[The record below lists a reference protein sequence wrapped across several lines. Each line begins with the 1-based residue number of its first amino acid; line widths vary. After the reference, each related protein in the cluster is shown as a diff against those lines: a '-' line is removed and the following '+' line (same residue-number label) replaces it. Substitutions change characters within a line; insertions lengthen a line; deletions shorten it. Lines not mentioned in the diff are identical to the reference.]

1 MTQIQPATGLL
12 LPADADQ
19 PVRTIQVRPDNTR
32 DMAKLIG
39 CQWIELVR
47 TPIENVAM
55 IVNEEGLLAD
65 KRLNMLASTLYPG
78 PIVGDVL
85 LLGLE
90 GPATTW
96 TPWPKSSTSNPDA
109 VRSTS
114 PRSGSPRP
122 TAVRHEHHHRRYD
135 RSRRRL

>member
-1 MTQIQPATGLL
+1 MTQTQPATGLL

-19 PVRTIQVRPDNTR
+19 PVRHIQVWPSDTR
-32 DMAKLIG
+32 AMAELIG

-55 IVNEEGLLAD
+55 IINEEGLLED

-78 PIVGDVL
+78 PIMGDVL

-90 GPATTW
+90 GPATTAL
-96 TPWPKSSTSNPDA
+96 TEQALA
-109 VRSTS
+109 VLAGFFDIEPGRSALDVA
-114 PRSGSPRP
+114 R
-122 TAVRHEHHHRRYD
+122 A
-135 RSRRRL
+135 RLAETDGGAA

>member
-1 MTQIQPATGLL
+1 MTQIQPAVGLL
-12 LPADADQ
+12 LPADANQ
-19 PVRTIQVRPDNTR
+19 PVQRIQVRPDNTR

-47 TPIENVAM
+47 TPIENVVM
-55 IVNEEGLLAD
+55 IVNEEGRLED

-90 GPATTW
+90 GPATTSL
-96 TPWPKSSTSNPDA
+96 TEYALAMLAEFFDIEPG
-109 VRSTS
+109 RS
-114 PRSGSPRP
+114 
-122 TAVRHEHHHRRYD
+122 ALD
-135 RSRRRL
+135 IAKKRLDEVDGGVA

>member
-19 PVRTIQVRPDNTR
+19 PVRNIQVRPDNTR
-32 DMAKLIG
+32 DMAKLID
-39 CQWIELVR
+39 CQCVEFIL
-47 TPIENVAM
+47 TPIENVVM
-55 IVNEEGLLAD
+55 ITNEEGLLTD

-90 GPATTW
+90 GPATTSL
-96 TPWPKSSTSNPDA
+96 TEYALDA
-109 VRSTS
+109 LAQVFDIEPGRS
-114 PRSGSPRP
+114 
-122 TAVRHEHHHRRYD
+122 ALDVAKK
-135 RSRRRL
+135 RLDEADGGAA

>member
-19 PVRTIQVRPDNTR
+19 PVRNIQVRPDNTR

-55 IVNEEGLLAD
+55 IINEEGLLED

-78 PIVGDVL
+78 PIMGDVL

-90 GPATTW
+90 GPATTAL
-96 TPWPKSSTSNPDA
+96 TEYALDA
-109 VRSTS
+109 LAQVFDIEPGRS
-114 PRSGSPRP
+114 
-122 TAVRHEHHHRRYD
+122 ALDVAKK
-135 RSRRRL
+135 RLAETDGGAA

>member
-39 CQWIELVR
+39 CQYVEFILP
-47 TPIENVAM
+47 PIENVAM

-90 GPATTW
+90 GPATTSL
-96 TPWPKSSTSNPDA
+96 TGYALDA
-109 VRSTS
+109 LAQVFGIEPGRS
-114 PRSGSPRP
+114 
-122 TAVRHEHHHRRYD
+122 ALD
-135 RSRRRL
+135 IAKKRLDEADGGAA

>member
-12 LPADADQ
+12 LPADANQ
-19 PVRTIQVRPDNTR
+19 PVQRIQIRPDNTR
-32 DMAKLIG
+32 DMAKLIS

-55 IVNEEGLLAD
+55 IINEEGLLED

-78 PIVGDVL
+78 PIMGDVL

-90 GPATTW
+90 GPAATALTEQAL
-96 TPWPKSSTSNPDA
+96 A
-109 VRSTS
+109 VLAEFFDIEPGRSAIDVA
-114 PRSGSPRP
+114 R
-122 TAVRHEHHHRRYD
+122 VR
-135 RSRRRL
+135 LA

>member
-19 PVRTIQVRPDNTR
+19 PVRNIQVRPDNTR

-55 IVNEEGLLAD
+55 IINEEGLLED

-78 PIVGDVL
+78 PIMGDVL

-90 GPATTW
+90 GPATTAL
-96 TPWPKSSTSNPDA
+96 TEYALDA
-109 VRSTS
+109 LAQVFDIELGRS
-114 PRSGSPRP
+114 
-122 TAVRHEHHHRRYD
+122 ALDVAKK
-135 RSRRRL
+135 RLAETDGGAA

>member
-12 LPADADQ
+12 LPADANQ
-19 PVRTIQVRPDNTR
+19 PVRHIQVRPDNTR

-39 CQWIELVR
+39 CQWIELVH

-55 IVNEEGLLAD
+55 IVNEEGLLGD
-65 KRLNMLASTLYPG
+65 KRLNMLASTLYPD

-90 GPATTW
+90 GSATTAL
-96 TPWPKSSTSNPDA
+96 TEYALDTLAQVFDIEPG
-109 VRSTS
+109 RS
-114 PRSGSPRP
+114 
-122 TAVRHEHHHRRYD
+122 ALDVAKK
-135 RSRRRL
+135 RLGGADGGAA

>member
-12 LPADADQ
+12 LPADANQ
-19 PVRTIQVRPDNTR
+19 PVRNIQVRPDNTR

-55 IVNEEGLLAD
+55 IINEEGLLED

-78 PIVGDVL
+78 PIMGDVL

-90 GPATTW
+90 GPATTSL
-96 TPWPKSSTSNPDA
+96 TEQALDA
-109 VRSTS
+109 LARVFDIEPGRSALDVA
-114 PRSGSPRP
+114 R
-122 TAVRHEHHHRRYD
+122 A
-135 RSRRRL
+135 RLAEADGGAA

>member
-1 MTQIQPATGLL
+1 MIQIQPATGLL

-19 PVRTIQVRPDNTR
+19 PIQRIQVRPDNTR

-55 IVNEEGLLAD
+55 IVNEEGLLED

-78 PIVGDVL
+78 PIMGDVL

-90 GPATTW
+90 GPATTAL
-96 TPWPKSSTSNPDA
+96 TEYALDA
-109 VRSTS
+109 LAQVFDIEPGRS
-114 PRSGSPRP
+114 
-122 TAVRHEHHHRRYD
+122 ALDVAKK
-135 RSRRRL
+135 RLAETDGGAA

>member
-1 MTQIQPATGLL
+1 MTQIQPAVGLL

-19 PVRTIQVRPDNTR
+19 PVQRIQVRPDNTR

-55 IVNEEGLLAD
+55 IVNEEGLLED

-78 PIVGDVL
+78 PIMGDVL

-90 GPATTW
+90 GPATTSL
-96 TPWPKSSTSNPDA
+96 TEYALDA
-109 VRSTS
+109 PAQVFDIEPGRS
-114 PRSGSPRP
+114 
-122 TAVRHEHHHRRYD
+122 ALDVAKK
-135 RSRRRL
+135 RLAETDGGVA

>member
-12 LPADADQ
+12 LPADANQ
-19 PVRTIQVRPDNTR
+19 PVQRIQVRPDNTR

-55 IVNEEGLLAD
+55 IINEEGRLED
-65 KRLNMLASTLYPG
+65 RRLNMLASTLYPG
-78 PIVGDVL
+78 PIMGDVL

-90 GPATTW
+90 GPATTAL
-96 TPWPKSSTSNPDA
+96 TEQDLA
-109 VRSTS
+109 VLAEFFDIEPGRSAIDVA
-114 PRSGSPRP
+114 R
-122 TAVRHEHHHRRYD
+122 VRLAEAD
-135 RSRRRL
+135 GGVA

>member
-19 PVRTIQVRPDNTR
+19 PVRNIQVRPDNTR

-55 IVNEEGLLAD
+55 IINEEGLLED
-65 KRLNMLASTLYPG
+65 KRLNMLASTLCPG

-90 GPATTW
+90 VLATTSL
-96 TPWPKSSTSNPDA
+96 TEYALAMLGEFFDIEPG
-109 VRSTS
+109 RS
-114 PRSGSPRP
+114 
-122 TAVRHEHHHRRYD
+122 ALD
-135 RSRRRL
+135 IAKKRLNEADGGAA

>member
-1 MTQIQPATGLL
+1 MIQIQPATGLL

-19 PVRTIQVRPDNTR
+19 PIQRIQVRPDNTR

-55 IVNEEGLLAD
+55 IINEEGLLED

-78 PIVGDVL
+78 PIMGDVL

-90 GPATTW
+90 GPATTAL
-96 TPWPKSSTSNPDA
+96 TEYALDA
-109 VRSTS
+109 LAQVFDIEPGRS
-114 PRSGSPRP
+114 
-122 TAVRHEHHHRRYD
+122 ALDVAKK
-135 RSRRRL
+135 RLAETDGGAA

>member
-12 LPADADQ
+12 LPADAGQ
-19 PVRTIQVRPDNTR
+19 PVRNIQVRPDNTR

-39 CQWIELVR
+39 CQWVELVH

-55 IVNEEGLLAD
+55 IVNEEGRLGD

-90 GPATTW
+90 GSATTSL
-96 TPWPKSSTSNPDA
+96 TEYALDA
-109 VRSTS
+109 LAQVFDIEPGRS
-114 PRSGSPRP
+114 
-122 TAVRHEHHHRRYD
+122 ALDVAKK
-135 RSRRRL
+135 RLGGGDGGAA

>member
-12 LPADADQ
+12 LPADANQ
-19 PVRTIQVRPDNTR
+19 PVRNIQVRPDNTR

-47 TPIENVAM
+47 TPIESVAM
-55 IVNEEGLLAD
+55 IVNEEGRLGD

-90 GPATTW
+90 GPATTSL
-96 TPWPKSSTSNPDA
+96 TEYALDA
-109 VRSTS
+109 LAQVFDIEPGRS
-114 PRSGSPRP
+114 
-122 TAVRHEHHHRRYD
+122 ALDVAKK
-135 RSRRRL
+135 RLGGGDGGAA

>member
-12 LPADADQ
+12 LPADANQ
-19 PVRTIQVRPDNTR
+19 PVRHIQVRPDNTR

-39 CQWIELVR
+39 CQWIELVH

-55 IVNEEGLLAD
+55 IVNEEGLLGD
-65 KRLNMLASTLYPG
+65 KRLNMLASSLYPD

-90 GPATTW
+90 GSATTAL
-96 TPWPKSSTSNPDA
+96 TEYALDTLAQVFDIEPG
-109 VRSTS
+109 RS
-114 PRSGSPRP
+114 
-122 TAVRHEHHHRRYD
+122 ALDVAKK
-135 RSRRRL
+135 RLGGADGGAA

>member
-12 LPADADQ
+12 LPADANQ
-19 PVRTIQVRPDNTR
+19 PAQHIQVRPDNTR

-55 IVNEEGLLAD
+55 IINEEGLLGD

-78 PIVGDVL
+78 PIMGDVL

-90 GPATTW
+90 GPATATL
-96 TPWPKSSTSNPDA
+96 TEQALA
-109 VRSTS
+109 VLAEFFDIEPGRSALDVA
-114 PRSGSPRP
+114 R
-122 TAVRHEHHHRRYD
+122 A
-135 RSRRRL
+135 RLAETDGGVA

>member
-12 LPADADQ
+12 LPADANQ
-19 PVRTIQVRPDNTR
+19 PVQRIQIRPDNTR
-32 DMAKLIG
+32 DMAKLIS

-55 IVNEEGLLAD
+55 IINEEGLLED

-78 PIVGDVL
+78 PIMGDVL

-90 GPATTW
+90 GPATTAL
-96 TPWPKSSTSNPDA
+96 TEQALA
-109 VRSTS
+109 VLAEFFDIEPGRSAIDVA
-114 PRSGSPRP
+114 R
-122 TAVRHEHHHRRYD
+122 VRLAETD
-135 RSRRRL
+135 GGVA

>member
-19 PVRTIQVRPDNTR
+19 PIQRIQVRPDNTR

-55 IVNEEGLLAD
+55 IINEEGLLED

-78 PIVGDVL
+78 PIMGDVL

-90 GPATTW
+90 GPATTAL
-96 TPWPKSSTSNPDA
+96 TEYALDA
-109 VRSTS
+109 LAQVFDIEPGRS
-114 PRSGSPRP
+114 
-122 TAVRHEHHHRRYD
+122 ALDVAKK
-135 RSRRRL
+135 RLAETDGGAA

>member
-1 MTQIQPATGLL
+1 MTQTQPATGLL
-12 LPADADQ
+12 LPADADR
-19 PVRTIQVRPDNTR
+19 PVQRIQVWPDNTR
-32 DMAKLIG
+32 AMAKLIG

-55 IVNEEGLLAD
+55 IINEEGLLED

-90 GPATTW
+90 GPATASLTEYAL
-96 TPWPKSSTSNPDA
+96 DA
-109 VRSTS
+109 LAQVFDIEPGRS
-114 PRSGSPRP
+114 
-122 TAVRHEHHHRRYD
+122 ALD
-135 RSRRRL
+135 IAKKRLGGADGGAA